1 MCVCMYVWMCVCVS
15 DAPGRSR
22 DAPGCSR
29 MCGCMYVWMCGCVD
43 VRMYVCVDVCMY
55 VCTLANVQCTLAVH
69 VANVH
74 CMLGSGAPAA
84 DLDGKCEGSAAQAL
98 EYVR

>member
-1 MCVCMYVWMCVCVS
+1 MRGCVYVCLTLL
-15 DAPGRSR
+15 DAPGTLL
-22 DAPGCSR
+22 DAPGCADV
-29 MCGCMYVWMCGCVD
+29 CMCGCVD
-43 VRMYVCVDVCMY
+43 VRMCVCVDVCMY

-84 DLDGKCEGSAAQAL
+84 DLDGKCEGAG
-98 EYVR
+98 YVCMYVCTLANTPT